1 MIPRIDVSGLFAGP
15 GRARDATDA
24 AILAAATGAG
34 FMTIAAAPGLLP
46 GGAAERAALLR
57 IFALPEVAR
66 APLLRRSFAPANRN
80 LYRGWFPL
88 QDNVGSYKEGI
99 DIGPDVADPT
109 RAAAGAGGDPLLEP
123 TPLPPEAALPGWRAA
138 AAAYYCAMERLGLT
152 LMQAL
157 ARGLNLPETA
167 FDGAFAGGISTL
179 RLIRYPPRRP
189 ESYAALPDGT
199 AWVVH
204 AGERRLLIG
213 GAHHDSGFVTLLAQ
227 DGVAGLQ
234 AQAEDGSWLD
244 VPPEEGTLA
253 VNFGLLLERWTAGR
267 VKATRHRVLGGDRT
281 RHSIPFFFEPR
292 ADALIAPLP
301 PDAADRFA
309 SFLYGDH
316 LWAAMLR
323 FPEFRGLAQARGTPG
338 ARPG

>member
-1 MIPRIDVSGLFAGP
+1 MMIPRIDVSSLFAGP
-15 GRARDATDA
+15 SRARDAADA

-46 GGAAERAALLR
+46 VSLAERAGLLR
-57 IFALPEVAR
+57 IFALPDAAR
-66 APLLRRSFAPANRN
+66 APLLRRGFAPENRN

-99 DIGPDVADPT
+99 DIGPDVADAA
-109 RAAAGAGGDPLLEP
+109 RAVAGGDPLLEP
-123 TPLPPEAALPGWRAA
+123 TPLPPEAALPGWRAT
-138 AAAYYCAMERLGLT
+138 AAAYYRAMERLGT
-152 LMQAL
+152 ILMQAL
-157 ARGLNLPETA
+157 ARGLGLKETA
-167 FDGAFAGGISTL
+167 FDAVFAGGISTL
-179 RLIRYPPRRP
+179 RLIRYPPRP
-189 ESYAALPDGT
+189 PASYAALADAV
-199 AWVVH
+199 AWVEH

-234 AQAEDGSWLD
+234 AQAADGTWLD
-244 VPPEEGTLA
+244 MPPEDGTLA

-267 VKATRHRVLGGDRT
+267 VKATRHRVLGGERT

-292 ADALIAPLP
+292 ADAVIAPLP
-301 PDAADRFA
+301 LNGADQVAPF
-309 SFLYGDH
+309 SYGDH

-323 FPEFRGLAQARGTPG
+323 FPEFRGLADVRPPRGAQPT
-338 ARPG
+338 